1 MSKKLVKQIS
11 VRFKPINLKPED
23 EYLFE
28 KEFKKTLPGSRVYKF
43 KNVTISNS
51 IFKKFKY
58 FRVKINHQRMNPLN
72 IKTKLRFLFIDF
84 LDIFSSKKDKKTIT
98 IEKGIWVIDSRSNQ
112 YFHWM
117 TDALQRIFTSKEY
130 NDEYP
135 ILLTSNFKNNPF
147 VEESLKL
154 LNLNHIQLEH
164 EEQYLIKEFI
174 LSERVTPAGNY
185 RVDII
190 NKIADELKS
199 TNENLKSDLN
209 MERIWISRQKVERRR
224 INNFEDIEEILQ
236 KYKFHILEFETYKLR
251 EQILMLKNCKV
262 LGGVHGAGLT
272 NMLFMQKNSKILEV
286 RAKNDDKNNCFF
298 SLASDLNMKY
308 YYFLSSTDDQN
319 FYSTN
324 HHIDKA
330 LFENFI
336 SKSLDN

>member
-1 MSKKLVKQIS
+1 MSKKLFKKIS
-11 VRFKPINLKPED
+11 IRFKPINLKPED

-28 KEFKKTLPGSRVYKF
+28 KEFKKTLPGSRVYKL
-43 KNVTISNS
+43 KNITISNS
-51 IFKKFKY
+51 VFKKFKY
-58 FRVKINHQRMNPLN
+58 FRIKINHQRMNSIN
-72 IKTKLRFLFIDF
+72 INTKIRFLFKDF
-84 LDIFSSKKDKKTIT
+84 LEIFIIKKNKKTNT

-117 TDALQRIFTSKEY
+117 TDALQRIFAAKEY
-130 NDEYP
+130 NSEYP

-154 LNLNHIQLEH
+154 LNLNHIQLDH
-164 EEQYLIKEFI
+164 EKQYLIKEFI

-190 NKIADELKS
+190 NQIADELKS
-199 TNENLKSDLN
+199 TKENLNSDLK
-209 MERIWISRQKVERRR
+209 MERIWISRQKVERRK
-224 INNFEDIEEILQ
+224 INNFDDIEEILQ
-236 KYKFHILEFETYKLR
+236 KYKFHILEFETYKLP

-272 NMLFMQKNSKILEV
+272 NMLFMPKNSKILEV

-298 SLASDLNMKY
+298 SLASDLKMKY
-308 YYFLSSTDDQN
+308 YYFLSSTDDEN

-324 HHIDKA
+324 HHIDKG
-330 LFENFI
+330 LFEDFI
-336 SKSLDN
+336 RKSLDN